1 MVDLTIM
8 SIRAGA
14 PASQSVDAMLS
25 AAVEGAN
32 LHDPLGEGNSY
43 TTASPEHPMH
53 RDVCVSIKASLND
66 LCLQKGKGKWEPSQE
81 ALRHIFQARKF
92 TSLDGSTEN
101 SGDLKAV
108 VLHNLE
114 VKHTKSTFP
123 VALGTRVSAVDDC
136 TFSAIGEAFSTVV
149 LPRSENAT
157 VRTLQADDVS
167 LCYEFSKKFPVSAM
181 SKPLCT
187 VPKTISDADLRL
199 HVSRATRVTTSRRRA
214 STRSRSGVLCLL
226 QPTTP
231 SSRRSRRTRT
241 SCRWARSAW

>member
-1 MVDLTIM
+1 M
-8 SIRAGA
+8 RPRGA
-14 PASQSVDAMLS
+14 DATLLRS
-25 AAVEGAN
+25 TSHADQARKRT
-32 LHDPLGEGNSY
+32 LHI
-43 TTASPEHPMH
+43 A
-53 RDVCVSIKASLND
+53 IKASLND

-231 SSRRSRRTRT
+231 SSPGWRGRRRSCSSSRAARRPR
-241 SCRWARSAW
+241 RS